1 MLIKGERTTKK
12 CPRCDFENT
21 DTARFCSHCASP
33 LPDVEGVIQ
42 TKTIETPKE
51 ELTRGTLFA
60 GRYEIIEELGKGGMG
75 RVYRVE
81 DKKLEQEVALKLIKP
96 EIASDKKTIERFR
109 NELKTARMVSH
120 KNVCRM
126 FDFGESKDSRFITM
140 EFIRGEDLKTLIQKM
155 GQLSAGQAVAIAKQ
169 VCDGL
174 IEAHKLGVVHRDLKP
189 QNIMI
194 DRRGDARIMDFGIAR
209 SLEAKGITGAGV
221 MIGTPEYMSPEQVEG
236 KETDQRSDI
245 YSLGVILYEM
255 VTGRVP
261 FEGDTPFTIGMKHKG
276 EMPQDPKELNTQ
288 ISDEL
293 NHVILKCLEKEKD
306 KRYQSAGNV
315 LAELSKI
322 ERGIPTKERVVPKR
336 KPLTSR
342 EITVT
347 LGVKKLLIPA
357 LIVIAAIIIGFA
369 IWQLLPEKEAPLAPK
384 IENSIAVISFENL
397 TGDPQY
403 DSLIRAVPS
412 LFITKFEAM
421 EFSYVVTLE
430 RLQDILK
437 QMGRD
442 PYKPI
447 DADTGFEVCRREGI
461 EAMVVGK
468 ITKAGEVFVTDIK
481 VLDVETKKSLT
492 SASSQGQG
500 EDSIVLSQI
509 DELSR
514 RIAEDLGGGLSAGEV
529 PAVSEIT
536 TSSLEAYEYYLKGNE
551 AYGKQHFEEAQKHFL
566 KAVEIDPA
574 FVMAHLGV
582 AHTYHQQGNVKARDE
597 AMEKVM
603 AHADRANPKEEL
615 YIQAWNARYMEGD
628 QAKTARIMKE
638 ITEKYPKEKE
648 AHSWLGL
655 YNRTRDHDEAIRYF
669 KKVLELDPY
678 KLGYLGEISFVYRE
692 KGDFERALEYANRY
706 AAAAPN
712 DPVPLGDFLAEIHL
726 RMGHPDEAIEK
737 CQKALAIRSDY
748 SYALANIINAYGQ
761 KEDYPEALRWAN
773 EKTQRTRLP
782 LHKADG
788 YLLKAFYEYWTGAF
802 RKVYEDAEKAR
813 EMGEDIQSTV
823 APYWSLLLE
832 GFAHLGQGNYP
843 LARESFDRCG
853 DFVIKVYGDS
863 PEIQIYGLVLLG
875 YTDMIEGNIQDARK
889 NLEDSVEIL
898 SEIENPASR
907 EHLDSLLKFLRGEI
921 LLAEGSANEAISLL
935 EPLSSIDFRGPGWV
949 ASKGEDVVRRNH
961 PFQPEMALAHGYEMK
976 GEIDQAIDI
985 LEKYF
990 HLDPNDEFLRLVPP
1004 KVYYK
1009 LGQLYEKKGLKE
1021 KASENYEKFLELWK
1035 DADPGLPVIEDA
1047 RERLAGLKSQ

>member
-1 MLIKGERTTKK
+1 MAIRCPKCNTENPDTLKFCGECGTQLT
-12 CPRCDFENT
+12 PPGDME
-21 DTARFCSHCASP
+21 
-33 LPDVEGVIQ
+33 V

-51 ELTRGTLFA
+51 ELTRGTTFA

-109 NELKTARMVSH
+109 NELKTARMISH

-169 VCDGL
+169 VCEGL

-236 KETDQRSDI
+236 KDTDQRSDI

-261 FEGDTPFTIGMKHKG
+261 FEGDTALSIAVKHKT
-276 EMPQDPKELNTQ
+276 EAPKAPIELDPQIPDAL
-288 ISDEL
+288 DA
-293 NHVILKCLEKEKD
+293 VILMCLEKDKE
-306 KRYQSAGNV
+306 KRYQSAG
-315 LAELSKI
+315 ELKSELEGIDK
-322 ERGIPTKERVVPKR
+322 GIPTAERVILER

-347 LGVKKLLIPA
+347 FGVKKLFIPA

-369 IWQLLPEKEAPLAPK
+369 IWKLLPEKEAPLAPK

-403 DSLIRAVPS
+403 DSLIKAVPS

-447 DADTGFEVCRREGI
+447 DADTGFEICRREGI

-509 DELSR
+509 DELSS
-514 RIAEDLGGGLSAGEV
+514 RIAEDLGGSFSAKEV
-529 PAVSEIT
+529 PSVSEIT

-551 AYGKQHFEEAQKHFL
+551 AYGKQHFAEAQKNYL

-574 FVMAHLGV
+574 FVMARLGV

-603 AHADRANPKEEL
+603 IHADRANPKEKL
-615 YIQAWNARYMEGD
+615 YIQAWSARYVEVD
-628 QAKTARIMKE
+628 REKTSKIMKE
-638 ITEKYPKEKE
+638 ITEQYPKEKK
-648 AHSWLGL
+648 AYSWLGL
-655 YNRTRDHDEAIRYF
+655 YNRTRDHDEAIHYF
-669 KKVLELDPY
+669 QTVLELDPY
-678 KLGYLGEISFVYRE
+678 ELGYLGEISFVYQE
-692 KGDFERALEYANRY
+692 MGDFDKALEYANRY

-712 DPVPLGDFLAEIHL
+712 DPVPLGDYLAEIHL
-726 RMGHPDEAIEK
+726 MMGQPDQAIEK
-737 CQKALAIRSDY
+737 CKKALSIRPDF
-748 SYALANIINAYGQ
+748 SYALANIINAYGL
-761 KEDYPEALRWAN
+761 KEDYKEALEWAE
-773 EKTQRTRLP
+773 EKIKRSSVP
-782 LHKADG
+782 LNKADG

-802 RKVYEDAEKAR
+802 HKVPENAEKAR
-813 EMGEDIQSTV
+813 ELGEEIQSQV
-823 APYWSLLLE
+823 APYWSFLLE
-832 GFAHLGQGNYP
+832 GFAHLGYGNYP
-843 LARESFDRCG
+843 LAKESFVR
-853 DFVIKVYGDS
+853 YGDILNKFLPDNPS
-863 PEIQIYGLVLLG
+863 AQIGRSVLLG
-875 YTDMIEGNIQDARK
+875 YTDMMEGKIQDAWEK
-889 NLEDSVEIL
+889 LKVSTGIL

-907 EHLDSLLKFLRGEI
+907 EYIDSLLKFLRGEI
-921 LLAEGSANEAISLL
+921 LLAEGSVDEAV
-935 EPLSSIDFRGPGWV
+935 SILKELPPIVFRGPNWM
-949 ASKGEDVVRRNH
+949 ASKGEDVARKNL
-961 PFQPEMALAHGYEMK
+961 FQPEMALAHGYEMK

-1004 KVYYK
+1004 KVYFE

-1021 KASENYEKFLELWK
+1021 KARENYEKFLELWK
-1035 DADPGLPVIEDA
+1035 DADPGITEVEDA
-1047 RERLAGLKSQ
+1047 RKKLAGLK